1 MNKKRLQALQCRDG
15 RDELLKTVSTRRMP
29 ITDAQ
34 IRFVEPK
41 DGSTATHIF
50 EGYAVRWD
58 SINTYGEK
66 FARGAFADMIA
77 RFESGEKI
85 IHMYYNHGWK
95 NMFDA
100 RAAMRI
106 GKYIDIV
113 EDDIGLRVKG
123 EFTPGLS
130 LANDVSAMV
139 KHETVDGLSI
149 AFYPINDIDFED
161 MGDHIIIRRADL
173 YEISPVDEP
182 SDRNARLSRQSET
195 INNLVDERDACD
207 MLTKLGLN
215 PDDARSFITKLDYI
229 MGANPQSGDTTVP
242 TGDDD
247 PFAFLD
253 NAS

>member
-1 MNKKRLQALQCRDG
+1 MNKHSLQTLHCRDS
-15 RDELLKTVSTRRMP
+15 RSELLDSVSTRRMA
-29 ITDAQ
+29 INDAQ

-66 FARGAFADMIA
+66 FARGAFTDMIA
-77 RFESGEKI
+77 RFESGEKT

-106 GKYIDIV
+106 GKYIEIV

-149 AFYPINDIDFED
+149 AFYPVNDIDVED
-161 MGDHIIIRRADL
+161 MGDHIVINRADL

-182 SDRNARLSRQSET
+182 SDRNARLNRQSET
-195 INNLVDERDACD
+195 INNLANERDATD
-207 MLTKLGLN
+207 MLTKLGL
-215 PDDARSFITKLDYI
+215 DQAAARHFITKLDSI
-229 MGANPQSGDTTVP
+229 IGSGGHTAP
-242 TGDDD
+242 EPDDD

-253 NAS
+253 S

>member
-1 MNKKRLQALQCRDG
+1 MNKHSLQTLHCRDG
-15 RDELLKTVSTRRMP
+15 RSELLQSLSTRRMA
-29 ITDAQ
+29 ISDAKV
-34 IRFVEPK
+34 RFVEPK
-41 DGSTATHIF
+41 DGSAETHVF

-66 FARGAFADMIA
+66 FAPGAFADMID
-77 RFESGEKI
+77 RFNNLEKKV
-85 IHMYYNHGWK
+85 HMYYNHGWK

-106 GKYIDIV
+106 GKYIEIV
-113 EDDIGLRVKG
+113 EDDIGLLVKG

-149 AFYPINDIDFED
+149 AFYPINDIDVED
-161 MGDHIIIRRADL
+161 MGDHIVIKRADL

-182 SDRNARLSRQSET
+182 SDRSARLNRQAET
-195 INNLVDERDACD
+195 INNLANERDAAD
-207 MLTKLGLN
+207 MLTKLGL
-215 PDDARSFITKLDYI
+215 DQADARHFITKLDSI
-229 MGANPQSGDTTVP
+229 MGTSADDTSK
-242 TGDDD
+242 DDD

-253 NAS
+253 K

>member
-1 MNKKRLQALQCRDG
+1 MNKHSLPTLHCRDS
-15 RDELLKTVSTRRMP
+15 RSELLDSVSTRRMA
-29 ITDAQ
+29 INDAQ

-85 IHMYYNHGWK
+85 VHMYYNHGWK

-106 GKYIDIV
+106 GKYIEIV

-149 AFYPINDIDFED
+149 AFYPINDIDVED

-182 SDRNARLSRQSET
+182 SDRSARLNRQAET
-195 INNLVDERDACD
+195 INNLANERDAAD
-207 MLTKLGLN
+207 MLTKLGL
-215 PDDARSFITKLDYI
+215 DQADARHFINKLDSI
-229 MGANPQSGDTTVP
+229 IGGGGHTAPDH
-242 TGDDD
+242 DDD
-247 PFAFLD
+247 PLAFLD
-253 NAS
+253 A

>member
-1 MNKKRLQALQCRDG
+1 MNKHSLQTLHCRDG
-15 RDELLKTVSTRRMP
+15 RSELLESVQTRRLA
-29 ITDAQ
+29 INDAQ

-41 DGSTATHIF
+41 NGDSNTHIF
-50 EGYAVRWD
+50 EGYAVKWD

-77 RFESGEKI
+77 RFESKEKAV
-85 IHMYYNHGWK
+85 HMYYNHGWK

-106 GKYIDIV
+106 GKYIEIV

-149 AFYPINDIDFED
+149 AFYPVNDIDVED
-161 MGDHIIIRRADL
+161 MGDHILINRADL

-182 SDRNARLSRQSET
+182 SDRNARLNRQAET
-195 INNLVDERDACD
+195 INNLADERDACD
-207 MLTKLGLN
+207 MLTQLGLEEA
-215 PDDARSFITKLDYI
+215 DARHFINKLDSI
-229 MGANPQSGDTTVP
+229 IGTRADDTSKDV
-242 TGDDD
+242 D

-253 NAS
+253 K